1 MCVHTL
7 LRPWS
12 VSHRREAGAGRTGI
26 TMQSVSENRGWRA
39 MGMLLMVPV
48 VVLLTLAPCAWGQT
62 DDNWKRDVQQK
73 VNAKEFRSAQQ
84 IVEKRIA
91 ESFLDLEAHGWRARL
106 LAWVGQWS
114 EAESEYRFVRQR
126 APNDSDILIGLSDVL
141 FWQEKWHDALQV
153 LDDARA
159 LQPANVEILIRRA
172 RVLSS
177 LRETREA
184 RAQLR
189 QVVRLDPSNLQAKA
203 ALDGIAESTIHEL
216 RFGADI
222 ETLDYTDAAE
232 TYAVSLGSRWTKRWS
247 TFFCSTFYNRF
258 GETASKFSASTAYR
272 FTAKDWITIG
282 SATANDNGVV
292 PRNEAFFEYGHAFR
306 FHNTRF
312 RGLESSYQQHWL
324 WFKDAHV
331 LTLNS
336 TQLVYL
342 PRDWTWTLSGTAA
355 RSTFS
360 GTGSEWRPAGL
371 TKLGFPLHRRL
382 TANTFFAV
390 GSENFALVDQIG
402 SFSARTYGGGTRFR
416 FSASQD
422 ISGYIAR
429 QDRSKGRTQTS
440 YGVSYGIRF

>member
-1 MCVHTL
+1 
-7 LRPWS
+7 
-12 VSHRREAGAGRTGI
+12 
-26 TMQSVSENRGWRA
+26 

-141 FWQEKWHDALQV
+141 FWQAKWDDALQV

-189 QVVRLDPSNLQAKA
+189 QVLRLDPSNLQAKA

-222 ETLDYTDAAE
+222 ETFDYTDAAE
-232 TYAVSLGSRWTKRWS
+232 TYAVSLGSRWT
-247 TFFCSTFYNRF
+247 
-258 GETASKFSASTAYR
+258 
-272 FTAKDWITIG
+272 
-282 SATANDNGVV
+282 
-292 PRNEAFFEYGHAFR
+292 
-306 FHNTRF
+306 
-312 RGLESSYQQHWL
+312 
-324 WFKDAHV
+324 
-331 LTLNS
+331 
-336 TQLVYL
+336 
-342 PRDWTWTLSGTAA
+342 
-355 RSTFS
+355 
-360 GTGSEWRPAGL
+360 
-371 TKLGFPLHRRL
+371 
-382 TANTFFAV
+382 
-390 GSENFALVDQIG
+390 
-402 SFSARTYGGGTRFR
+402 
-416 FSASQD
+416 
-422 ISGYIAR
+422 
-429 QDRSKGRTQTS
+429 
-440 YGVSYGIRF
+440 

>member
-1 MCVHTL
+1 VCVHTL

-12 VSHRREAGAGRTGI
+12 VSHRREAGAGRTGT
-26 TMQSVSENRGWRA
+26 TMQSVSEKPGWSA
-39 MGMLLMVPV
+39 MARLLIVPV
-48 VVLLTLAPCAWGQT
+48 VFFLTLAACARGQT
-62 DDNWKRDVQQK
+62 ADNWKRDVQQK
-73 VNAKEFRSAQQ
+73 IHAKEFRSAQQ

-106 LAWVGQWS
+106 LAWVGEWS
-114 EAESEYRFVRQR
+114 ESESEYRFVRQR
-126 APNDSDILIGLSDVL
+126 APKDSDILIGLSDVL

-189 QVVRLDPSNLQAKA
+189 QVLRLDPSNVRAKA
-203 ALDGIAESTIHEL
+203 AFDGIAESAIHEL

-222 ETLDYTDAAE
+222 ETFDYTDAAE
-232 TYAVSLGSRWTKRWS
+232 RYAVSLGSRWTKRWS
-247 TFFCSTFYNRF
+247 TFFGSTFYNRF

-272 FTAKDWITIG
+272 FAGKDWITIG

-292 PRNEAFFEYGHAFR
+292 PRTEAFFEYGHAFR
-306 FHNTRF
+306 FHNTCL

-331 LTLNS
+331 LTLSS

-342 PRDWTWTLSGTAA
+342 PRDWTWMVSGTAA

-429 QDRSKGRTQTS
+429 QDRSRGRTQTS